1 MLFLQ
6 NAWVIAGVFAVSA
19 GMYLCRRQWE
29 NVVTRACVALF
40 YAALALDIINSM
52 DIVRSLSR
60 WFIFL
65 LGVVEIVSYY
75 ARRWLARKAAKK
87 PRGGAKHA

>member
-75 ARRWLARKAAKK
+75 ARRILDKRKHK
-87 PRGGAKHA
+87 RGG